1 MFRDSRSA
9 ALLRS
14 RPSTRHLCAGREPCS
29 TPRTV
34 EVSRGALRGV
44 GGPLGRGARW
54 RAADAHPAPPHPRD
68 PPGRPPRAARAHDSP
83 PPPSGGGRS
92 SSKRRTSF
100 GVQASDLAAGGRMG
114 PAGSAW
120 LCCQAYE
127 EAGAKGKLGRPL
139 GRFEQNQDYRLLTF
153 HKFDCY

>member
-14 RPSTRHLCAGREPCS
+14 RPSTRHLCACREPCS

-34 EVSRGALRGV
+34 EVSPGGAA
-44 GGPLGRGARW
+44 GGGGARW

-92 SSKRRTSF
+92 SSERRTSF
-100 GVQASDLAAGGRMG
+100 GVQASDHAAGGRMG
-114 PAGSAW
+114 PRRAPGCAV
-120 LCCQAYE
+120 
-127 EAGAKGKLGRPL
+127 
-139 GRFEQNQDYRLLTF
+139 RFTKRLEP
-153 HKFDCY
+153 KEN